1 MQVFVY
7 HIQSTFESI
16 DVDQMNELKH

>member
-7 HIQSTFESI
+7 HIHDTFESI
-16 DVDQMNELKH
+16 DVDQLNKLRH